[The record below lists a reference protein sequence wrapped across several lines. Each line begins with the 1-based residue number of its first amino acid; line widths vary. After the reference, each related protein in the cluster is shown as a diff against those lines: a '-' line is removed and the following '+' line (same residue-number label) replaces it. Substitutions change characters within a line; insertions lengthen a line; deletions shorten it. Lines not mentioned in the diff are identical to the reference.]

1 MKFQFY
7 RLFVFLLL
15 SCGLVIWS
23 FGELAEHFA
32 DDEYNYQINIDDL
45 LRNNQESPKITHIS
59 ANALSLPTD
68 LENSLQQGATI
79 ALRHSGNALYYYRLD
94 KHNNQILML
103 GPVNISPPKERNT
116 SLILL
121 GLYSSLCLV
130 ALWWIWPVFRD
141 LKHLQQAAIEFGLS
155 PRKRPLEIH
164 KHSAIFPLAKVF
176 NSVSHQIVD
185 FVQMHKE
192 LSRTI
197 SHEVR
202 TPLTRM
208 RFVLEIIRPQIAPN
222 YANRLSEDI
231 DDIEQLAANYL
242 SFARLEHK
250 EETLSQELQ
259 SLTLFMDKLAHKY
272 AIYQPKFNIVFHHQ
286 AQQAHFDPITMTIAI
301 QNLIQNAMRFAH
313 NEIHVHF
320 SQEGNV
326 NRISVEDDGPGFEGK
341 GKKLFAA
348 FEQDSQQSDTSGYG
362 LGLYIVKK
370 IATWHYGQLELCRSK
385 TLGGAEIS
393 IIWDDKLVHKADIGS
408 D

>member
-1 MKFQFY
+1 M
-7 RLFVFLLL
+7 
-15 SCGLVIWS
+15 
-23 FGELAEHFA
+23 
-32 DDEYNYQINIDDL
+32 
-45 LRNNQESPKITHIS
+45 
-59 ANALSLPTD
+59 
-68 LENSLQQGATI
+68 QQ
-79 ALRHSGNALYYYRLD
+79 S
-94 KHNNQILML
+94 
-103 GPVNISPPKERNT
+103 
-116 SLILL
+116 
-121 GLYSSLCLV
+121 
-130 ALWWIWPVFRD
+130 
-141 LKHLQQAAIEFGLS
+141 AIEFGQL
-155 PRKRPLEIH
+155 PRKRPLETN
-164 KHSAIFPLAKVF
+164 KHSTIFPLAKVF
-176 NSVSHQIVD
+176 NSISHQIVD

-202 TPLTRM
+202 TPLARM

-222 YANRLSEDI
+222 YAKRLSEDI

-286 AQQAHFDPITMTIAI
+286 AQLAHFDPITMTIAI

-320 SQEGNV
+320 YQEGNV

-348 FEQDSQQSDTSGYG
+348 FERDSQQSDTSGYG